1 MKNPQSNIF
10 LFFGEDTYSSSQKL
24 KFWQEEFTKKYGAD
38 ALEIIDGKTLD
49 PAQFSTNIGTMP
61 FLSEKRLMIVKDF
74 IQEQDEDAHE
84 KVAKNLDNTNE
95 LCIIVFYENENPKKT
110 NALFK
115 KIAKIGQIEEF
126 PRPFPADITKWIL
139 NKTKQTSINIGQRE
153 ASYLEQYC
161 EPNLWT
167 ISNELE
173 KLKVYANGE
182 QITKEM
188 IEELCTPSL
197 TSSIFKL
204 TDAVAQKNVK
214 DSLKTFAILKDSGE
228 DLMGIFFMIARH
240 FRILI
245 QVKEMLEKRENQQS
259 IIRRLKQHPFVI
271 QKTSLQSRNF
281 TQKKLEE
288 IHEKL
293 LTIDIKTKTGKIK
306 SYRGNNKEFELE
318 VEKLIIDCCK

>member
-1 MKNPQSNIF
+1 MPKPQTNIF

-24 KFWQEEFTKKYGAD
+24 KFWQEEFTKKYGTD
-38 ALEIIDGKTLD
+38 ALEIITGKTLD
-49 PAQFSTNIGTMP
+49 PAQFSTNIETMP
-61 FLSEKRLMIVKDF
+61 FLSEKRFIIVKDF
-74 IQEQDEDAHE
+74 IQEQDEEAHE
-84 KVAKNLDNTNE
+84 KVAKNLENTNE
-95 LCIIVFYENENPKKT
+95 LCIIVFYENEAPNKT
-110 NALFK
+110 NVLFK
-115 KIAKIGQIEEF
+115 KISKIGQIEEF
-126 PRPFPADITKWIL
+126 PHLFSADITKWIL
-139 NKTKQTSINIGQRE
+139 NKAKQDNIKIGPRE
-153 ASYLEQYC
+153 VSYLEQYC

-173 KLKVYANGE
+173 KLKIYANGKP
-182 QITKEM
+182 ITKEM

-228 DLMGIFFMIARH
+228 DLIRIFFMLARH

-245 QVKEMLEKRENQQS
+245 QVKEMIDKRENQQS

-271 QKTSLQSRNF
+271 QKTSLQSKNF
-281 TQKKLEE
+281 TQKRLEE

-293 LTIDIKTKTGKIK
+293 LVIDIKTKTGKIK
-306 SYRGNNKEFELE
+306 SYRGDNKEFELE

>member
-1 MKNPQSNIF
+1 
-10 LFFGEDTYSSSQKL
+10 
-24 KFWQEEFTKKYGAD
+24 
-38 ALEIIDGKTLD
+38 
-49 PAQFSTNIGTMP
+49 MP
-61 FLSEKRLMIVKDF
+61 FLSEKRLMIIKDF

-84 KVAKNLDNTNE
+84 KVAKNLDNANE
-95 LCIIVFYENENPKKT
+95 LCIIVFYENEAPKKT

-115 KIAKIGQIEEF
+115 KIAKIGQVEEF

-139 NKTKQTSINIGQRE
+139 NKAKQDNINIDLRE
-153 ASYLEQYC
+153 AGYLGQYC

-173 KLKVYANGE
+173 KLKIYANSR

-214 DSLKTFAILKDSGE
+214 DGLITFSILKDSGE
-228 DLMGIFFMIARH
+228 DLIRIFFMIARH

-271 QKTSLQSRNF
+271 QKTSLQSKNF
-281 TQKKLEE
+281 TQKRLEE

-306 SYRGNNKEFELE
+306 SYRGDNKEFELE

>member
-1 MKNPQSNIF
+1 MPNPKNNIF

-38 ALEIIDGKTLD
+38 ALEIINGKTLD
-49 PAQFSTNIGTMP
+49 PAQFSTNIETMP
-61 FLSEKRLMIVKDF
+61 FLSEKRFMIIKDF
-74 IQEQDEDAHE
+74 IQEQDEEAHE
-84 KVAKNLDNTNE
+84 KVAKNLENTNE
-95 LCIIVFYENENPKKT
+95 LCIIVFYETEAPKKT
-110 NALFK
+110 NTLFK
-115 KIAKIGQIEEF
+115 KISKIGQIEEF
-126 PRPFPADITKWIL
+126 KRPFPADITKWIL
-139 NKTKQTSINIGQRE
+139 NKAKQGGISISQRE
-153 ASYLEQYC
+153 AGYLEQYC

-173 KLKVYANGE
+173 KLKVYANGKP
-182 QITKEM
+182 ITKEM

-214 DSLKTFAILKDSGE
+214 DSLQTFAILKDSGE
-228 DLMGIFFMIARH
+228 DPIRIFFMIARH

-281 TQKKLEE
+281 TQKNLEK

-306 SYRGNNKEFELE
+306 SYRGDNKEFELE

>member
-1 MKNPQSNIF
+1 MPKQQTNIF
-10 LFFGEDTYSSSQKL
+10 LFFGEDTYTSSQKL

-38 ALEIIDGKTLD
+38 ALEIITGKNLD
-49 PAQFSTNIGTMP
+49 PAQFATNIETIP
-61 FLSEKRLMIVKDF
+61 FFSEKRLIIVKDF
-74 IQEQDEDAHE
+74 IQEQDEEAHE
-84 KVAKNLDNTNE
+84 KVAKNLENANE
-95 LCIIVFYENENPKKT
+95 LCIIVFYENETPNKT
-110 NALFK
+110 NILFK
-115 KIAKIGQIEEF
+115 KVAKIGQIEEF
-126 PRPFPADITKWIL
+126 PKPFPADITKWIL
-139 NKTKQTSINIGQRE
+139 TKSKQDSINIGPRE
-153 ASYLEQYC
+153 AGYLEQYC

-173 KLKVYANGE
+173 KLKIYANGKP
-182 QITKEM
+182 ITKEM

-228 DLMGIFFMIARH
+228 DLIRIFFMLARH

-245 QVKEMLEKRENQQS
+245 QVKEMIEKRENQQS

-271 QKTSLQSRNF
+271 QKTSLQSKNF
-281 TQKKLEE
+281 TQKRLEE

-293 LTIDIKTKTGKIK
+293 LVIDIKTKTGKIK
-306 SYRGNNKEFELE
+306 SYRGDNKEFELE

>member
-1 MKNPQSNIF
+1 MKNPKSNIF

-38 ALEIIDGKTLD
+38 ALEIINGKTLD
-49 PAQFSTNIGTMP
+49 PAQFSTNIETMP
-61 FLSEKRLMIVKDF
+61 FLSEKRFMIVKDF
-74 IQEQDEDAHE
+74 IQEQDEEAHE
-84 KVAKNLDNTNE
+84 KVAKNLDNANE

-110 NALFK
+110 NTLFK

-139 NKTKQTSINIGQRE
+139 NKAKQDNINISPRE
-153 ASYLEQYC
+153 AGYLEQYC

-245 QVKEMLEKRENQQS
+245 QVKEMLEKRENQPS